1 MNTRS
6 TKIILFAL
14 AVILMFMC
22 FPMTVNAAEKNTVT
36 KTLDVV
42 YFYSSKCLACK
53 ENKSFIA
60 NIEKLDGVNL
70 ITYNTDAEDCSN
82 AQYAYA
88 EHYGVPEEKS
98 LIVPFMYFGNKYYE
112 LSPANHQEVLSAI
125 DAYTSGVIAFENF
138 EYDPNKCEQSVF
150 EKFMSSMTVPAIL
163 LAGLLDG
170 INPCAISMLM
180 IFYSF
185 LLMTENKKKIVFMS
199 TMFIIGIFI
208 ANLSFGLGVK
218 TFYNAF
224 AGNSIVLYSLYGA
237 AVIMCLV
244 AIVLN
249 TIDIVNHNKNV
260 EAKNQL
266 PDKIKFKL
274 ANILRN
280 SVFSKFAIFIT
291 FFVGFLIGVVE
302 LACTGQIYFPTLTYM
317 IQNTQ
322 YGFKGIML
330 LIGYNIM
337 FVLPLIIITVI
348 SACVKEPEKIKNIIM
363 RRNWIIK
370 LCANIFFVIMLIV
383 LLKQI
388 IQF

>member
-1 MNTRS
+1 M
-6 TKIILFAL
+6 KAKCIKLILVVLTVVF
-14 AVILMFMC
+14 VFMC
-22 FPMTVNAAEKNTVT
+22 LPMTVNAADKNLTT
-36 KTLDVV
+36 QTLDVV

-60 NIEKLDGVNL
+60 NLETLDGINL

-98 LIVPFMYFGNKYYE
+98 LIVPFMYFGQKYYE
-112 LSPANHQEVLSAI
+112 LSPSNHHEVLSAI
-125 DAYTSGVIAFENF
+125 DAYTSGAVAFENF
-138 EYDPNKCEQSVF
+138 EYNPNKCEQSIF
-150 EKFMSSMTVPAIL
+150 EKFMNSMTIPAIL

-199 TMFIIGIFI
+199 SMFIIGIFI

-224 AGNSIVLYSLYGA
+224 AGNLIMLYSLYGV
-237 AVIMCLV
+237 AVAMCLV

-249 TIDIVNHNKNV
+249 TIDIINHNKNI

-274 ANILRN
+274 ANVLRN
-280 SVFSKFAIFIT
+280 SVFSKFAILVA

-322 YGFKGIML
+322 YGFQGIML
-330 LIGYNIM
+330 LIAYNIM
-337 FVLPLIIITVI
+337 FVLPLIVITVI
-348 SACVKEPEKIKNIIM
+348 AGCVKEPEKIKTMIM
-363 RRNWIIK
+363 KRNWIIK
-370 LCANIFFVIMLIV
+370 LCANIFFVIMLVV
-383 LLKQI
+383 LLKQMV
-388 IQF
+388 QF

>member
-1 MNTRS
+1 MKTIFAK
-6 TKIILFAL
+6 TLLLILSVLLLLSCFTFPVSAGEKSD
-14 AVILMFMC
+14 VIQ
-22 FPMTVNAAEKNTVT
+22 
-36 KTLDVV
+36 TLDVV

-60 NIEKLDGVNL
+60 NLERLDGINL
-70 ITYNTDAEDCSN
+70 ITYNTDAEDCSG

-88 EHYGVPEEKS
+88 EYYGVPEEQS

-112 LSPANHQEVLSAI
+112 LSPSNHQQVLNDI
-125 DAYTSGVIAFENF
+125 DAYVSGAVDFENF
-138 EYDPNKCEQSVF
+138 NYDPNKCEQSVF
-150 EKFMSSMTVPAIL
+150 EKFMKDMTVPGIL

-180 IFYSF
+180 VFYSF
-185 LLMTENKKKIVFMS
+185 LLMTENKKKIILMS
-199 TMFIIGIFI
+199 SMFIFGIFM
-208 ANLSFGLGVK
+208 ANLSFGLGIK
-218 TFYNAF
+218 TFYNYF
-224 AGNSIVLYSLYGA
+224 AGNAIIMYVLYGIA
-237 AVIMCLV
+237 IAMCFT

-249 TIDIVNHNKNV
+249 TIDIINKDKNI

-266 PDKIKFKL
+266 PDRIKFKL

-280 SVFSKFAIFIT
+280 SVFSKFAIFIIL
-291 FFVGFLIGVVE
+291 FVGFLIGVVE

-322 YGFKGIML
+322 YGFKGIIL
-330 LIGYNIM
+330 LIAYNIM
-337 FVLPLIIITVI
+337 FVLPLIIITV
-348 SACVKEPEKIKNIIM
+348 AAGCFKEPEKIKNIIM
-363 RRNWIIK
+363 KKNWIIK

-388 IQF
+388 VQF

>member
-22 FPMTVNAAEKNTVT
+22 FPMTVNAAKKNTVT

-70 ITYNTDAEDCSN
+70 ITYNTDVEDCSN

-348 SACVKEPEKIKNIIM
+348 AACVKEPEKIKNIIM